1 MVLEKGTSGDVIF
14 KRYPVIG
21 WTLLCILIASLYKML
36 LDIMMKND
44 VHELAT
50 TMQ

>member
-1 MVLEKGTSGDVIF
+1 MVLEIEISSNVTF

-21 WTLLCILIASLYKML
+21 WAPPCILIASGYKML
-36 LDIMMKND
+36 LDITMKND

-50 TMQ
+50 TVQ